1 MNQPNTIQEIC
12 AALAEGGRED
22 LARRIAYFASA
33 EDLEEGD
40 APVTV
45 ESVLGFWE
53 FFKAVDA
60 LEASCLIDLACS
72 PDGCISAVWRYPDER
87 RACVWFVNVDDT
99 RVAATDA
106 QGEFIDFDYDDAV
119 NREKVAKKLVEAG
132 LLKWRPEASKGK
144 TLLPT
149 PHCQV
154 LPEPSHSSGWHTFGG
169 GVPATRTGRISVH
182 QLAGA
187 LQSGR
192 SAYPDCWCAPNPA
205 RQGAHRSAVGFFR
218 RIERGGSR

>member
-22 LARRIAYFASA
+22 LARRIVYFASD

-45 ESVLGFWE
+45 ESVLGVWE

-144 TLLPT
+144 TLLPNT
-149 PHCQV
+149 T
-154 LPEPSHSSGWHTFGG
+154 LPGT
-169 GVPATRTGRISVH
+169 
-182 QLAGA
+182 AGA
-187 LQSGR
+187 
-192 SAYPDCWCAPNPA
+192 
-205 RQGAHRSAVGFFR
+205 VT
-218 RIERGGSR
+218 

>member
-1 MNQPNTIQEIC
+1 MNQPHTIQEIC

-22 LARRIAYFASA
+22 LARRIVYFASA

-144 TLLPT
+144 TLLPNT
-149 PHCQV
+149 T
-154 LPEPSHSSGWHTFGG
+154 LPGT
-169 GVPATRTGRISVH
+169 
-182 QLAGA
+182 AGA
-187 LQSGR
+187 
-192 SAYPDCWCAPNPA
+192 
-205 RQGAHRSAVGFFR
+205 VT
-218 RIERGGSR
+218 